1 MIMIRKTCSF
11 FLLMSLLWSCDSM
24 QSKNKKNIPESI
36 GSENNIIVVTD
47 SSVWT
52 SGIKDLLSDNFE
64 KNYPVLN
71 QPEPYFKL
79 LDIKFVELNSLL
91 KRSKII
97 FFISDLSKKSR
108 LSSFVKQAIGDKGIE
123 AMTNNNNYV
132 SLSLKEYWAKP
143 QLIIFCAGK
152 TKKLLLEGIEKEK
165 LRLFEKVAHFEKVL
179 MKKRYEKIKST
190 KEYIKMIE
198 TRFDMSLNMPRS
210 FNISMNT
217 DSFICFTKEI
227 ESGYMGIALY
237 TTTYKDT
244 SQFNTKNIIATRDRF
259 LGKHIQGEFDNTPMV
274 TEKKVSTIDKS
285 FYLDSSFAK
294 VTRGL
299 WRLSNEYMGGPF
311 INQTIYNK
319 RSGQLIHIDGF
330 IYAPGKAKKKYLKE
344 IETILSGIKI

>member
-1 MIMIRKTCSF
+1 M
-11 FLLMSLLWSCDSM
+11 
-24 QSKNKKNIPESI
+24 SKNN
-36 GSENNIIVVTD
+36 D
-47 SSVWT
+47 
-52 SGIKDLLSDNFE
+52 
-64 KNYPVLN
+64 
-71 QPEPYFKL
+71 YF
-79 LDIKFVELNSLL
+79 
-91 KRSKII
+91 
-97 FFISDLSKKSR
+97 
-108 LSSFVKQAIGDKGIE
+108 
-123 AMTNNNNYV
+123 

-152 TKKLLLEGIEKEK
+152 TKRSLIDGISREK
-165 LRLFEKVAHFEKVL
+165 LGLFEKVDQFEKAL
-179 MKKRYEKIKST
+179 MKKKYEKIKST
-190 KEYIKMIE
+190 KEYKEMMKA
-198 TRFDMSLNMPRS
+198 RFDMTLNIPRS

-237 TTTYKDT
+237 TTTYQDT
-244 SQFNTKNIIATRDRF
+244 SQFNTKNIISTRDHF
-259 LGKHIQGEFDNTPMV
+259 LGKHIHGEFDNTPMT

-294 VTRGL
+294 LTRGL
-299 WRLSNEYMGGPF
+299 WRLNNEYMGGPF